1 MYTYLK
7 RFSAGRREDGAVC
20 PVRDM
25 KENRRGSGLIILLML
40 LLLAGMFSGALAEA
54 VDPIRVSSQS
64 DPQSVIAEQDVA
76 ITIKIYNNSLSD
88 MQDSITLFDPDG
100 VSVQKYNG
108 LGAEQSVTYTGNWHV
123 TGEQI
128 ANRKIIYYIRYSVE
142 GKEFTK
148 TIPVLIQTEAPAPQL
163 IASYVISPVTARQG
177 QQMNI
182 AYTLA
187 NTGNIELRDITIN
200 NPGISD
206 KTLTASSLSVNE
218 RIVLEDVFQM
228 GAAEMDCAPLITY
241 RAANSD
247 ARLTVPDMTRRTLTP
262 AQDGLELTLS
272 AENTEN
278 LYPGENIEL
287 TAKLKNTGN
296 SAFLGLGV
304 TLMDGTEVASGIEL
318 APGASY
324 DATVQYAPRQ
334 SGNIVATVSGIDA
347 EGDRISIQSEPL
359 GVIMQDATMALILGV
374 RAAADHTTIFSEP
387 AVVRFL
393 IRVTNM
399 GDTDATTLTITEA
412 GTTVATIPSL
422 PSGETRDVVVD
433 LETSIAGQIQFV
445 VSGKDAAGNDKSYPS
460 NIIQLEYVAPTPVPT
475 QTPPPTPVPPTPSPV
490 PSPTPVPGPLE
501 QMSDMFSMPVLIGI
515 GVALTA
521 AILGILISSA
531 ISSEKKKKRIKDA
544 IDTIELSPD
553 TRDPLK
559 KAKAGKR
566 KDSRNARKPEREN
579 SDIISAKELTEED
592 LSQADKPDE
601 ENEKENGTEK
611 AESESGRRRGARN
624 EERKA
629 DPTLRVEPVDR
640 RPEFPETRRVDKS
653 KTKVFNRE
661 TVPDQA
667 EMPEIT
673 RKVPVAVVREEL
685 KENEPSSGPEE
696 TGRKPKE
703 KKRGLFGKRKYTET
717 EDEDLFE

>member
-1 MYTYLK
+1 
-7 RFSAGRREDGAVC
+7 
-20 PVRDM
+20 
-25 KENRRGSGLIILLML
+25 
-40 LLLAGMFSGALAEA
+40 MFSGALAEA

-347 EGDRISIQSEPL
+347 EGDRISIQSDPL

-460 NIIQLEYVAPTPVPT
+460 NIIQLEYVAPTPVP
-475 QTPPPTPVPPTPSPV
+475 
-490 PSPTPVPGPLE
+490 
-501 QMSDMFSMPVLIGI
+501 
-515 GVALTA
+515 
-521 AILGILISSA
+521 
-531 ISSEKKKKRIKDA
+531 
-544 IDTIELSPD
+544 
-553 TRDPLK
+553 
-559 KAKAGKR
+559 
-566 KDSRNARKPEREN
+566 
-579 SDIISAKELTEED
+579 
-592 LSQADKPDE
+592 
-601 ENEKENGTEK
+601 
-611 AESESGRRRGARN
+611 
-624 EERKA
+624 
-629 DPTLRVEPVDR
+629 
-640 RPEFPETRRVDKS
+640 
-653 KTKVFNRE
+653 
-661 TVPDQA
+661 
-667 EMPEIT
+667 
-673 RKVPVAVVREEL
+673 
-685 KENEPSSGPEE
+685 
-696 TGRKPKE
+696 
-703 KKRGLFGKRKYTET
+703 
-717 EDEDLFE
+717 

>member
-1 MYTYLK
+1 MI
-7 RFSAGRREDGAVC
+7 
-20 PVRDM
+20 
-25 KENRRGSGLIILLML
+25 LITF
-40 LLLAGMFSGALAEA
+40 LLLAGMLSSALAEA

-76 ITIKIYNNSLSD
+76 ITIKIYNSVNVD
-88 MQDSITLFDPDG
+88 MQDAITLFDPDG

-108 LGAEQSVTYTGNWHV
+108 LGGEQAVTYTGNWHV
-123 TGEQI
+123 TSEQI
-128 ANRKIIYYIRYSVE
+128 ANQKIIYYIRYTVD
-142 GKEFTK
+142 GKEITK
-148 TIPVLIQTEAPAPQL
+148 TIPVLIQTETPAPQL
-163 IASYVISPVTARQG
+163 IASYVISPVSARQG

-247 ARLTVPDMTRRTLTP
+247 RRLTVPDMTRRTLTP
-262 AQDGLELTLS
+262 AQDGLELTIS

-278 LYPGENIEL
+278 LYPGESIDL

-296 SAFLGLGV
+296 SAFLGLAV

-324 DATVQYAPRQ
+324 EASIPYAPRQ

-347 EGDRISIQSEPL
+347 EGDRITIQSDPL
-359 GVIMQDATMALILGV
+359 GVVMQDASMALVLNV
-374 RAAADHTTIFSEP
+374 MAAAETNRIYSEP

-393 IRVTNM
+393 VRVVNM

-412 GTTVATIPSL
+412 GTPVATIPSL
-422 PSGETRDVVVD
+422 PSGETRDVVFD

-445 VSGKDAAGNDKSYPS
+445 VTGKDAAGNDKSYDS
-460 NIIQLEYVAPTPVPT
+460 NIIQLTYVEPTPVPT

-490 PSPTPVPGPLE
+490 PSPTPVPSVLE
-501 QMSDMFSMPVLIGI
+501 QAADMFSLPVLIGI
-515 GVALTA
+515 GVGLVVLIL
-521 AILGILISSA
+521 AITIPSA
-531 ISSEKKKKRIKDA
+531 IRSGRKKKRLADA
-544 IDTIELSPD
+544 IDTIRLSPD

-559 KAKAGKR
+559 KAKAGKQKAGGKGD
-566 KDSRNARKPEREN
+566 KDMGLGNR
-579 SDIISAKELTEED
+579 DIVPSKELTEED
-592 LSQADKPDE
+592 LSREATSPAEGDGT
-601 ENEKENGTEK
+601 ENEP
-611 AESESGRRRGARN
+611 GRRRSARN
-624 EERKA
+624 EEKKA
-629 DPTLRVEPVDR
+629 DPTLRVEPVEK
-640 RPEFPETRRVDKS
+640 RPEFPETRKVDKS
-653 KTKVFNRE
+653 KTKVFSRE
-661 TVPDQA
+661 GARDVMTEA
-667 EMPEIT
+667 T
-673 RKVPVAVVREEL
+673 RKVPVVVPEDEAGQKGR
-685 KENEPSSGPEE
+685 PSPDRNQPNKGQSDDG
-696 TGRKPKE
+696 KPKE
-703 KKRGLFGKRKYTET
+703 KKRGLFGKRKKDSDI

>member
-1 MYTYLK
+1 M
-7 RFSAGRREDGAVC
+7 
-20 PVRDM
+20 
-25 KENRRGSGLIILLML
+25 IILLML
-40 LLLAGMFSGALAEA
+40 LLLAGTISGALAEA

-88 MQDSITLFDPDG
+88 MQDAITLFDPDG

-108 LGAEQSVTYTGNWHV
+108 LGAEQSVTYTGTWHV

-347 EGDRISIQSEPL
+347 EGDKISIQSDPL
-359 GVIMQDATMALILGV
+359 GVIMQDATMALILDV
-374 RAAADHTTIFSEP
+374 KAAAEHTTISSEP

-399 GDTDATTLTITEA
+399 GDTDATTLTVTEA

-433 LETSIAGQIQFV
+433 LETSIAGQIQFE

-475 QTPPPTPVPPTPSPV
+475 ETPPPTPVPPTPSPV
-490 PSPTPVPGPLE
+490 PSPTPVPSPLE

-515 GVALTA
+515 GAVLAA
-521 AILGILISSA
+521 AILGILIPSA
-531 ISSEKKKKRIKDA
+531 ISSAKKKKRIKDA

-559 KAKAGKR
+559 KAKVGKH

-601 ENEKENGTEK
+601 EKEK
-611 AESESGRRRGARN
+611 AESESGRRRGARS

-653 KTKVFNRE
+653 KTKVFSRE
-661 TVPDQA
+661 PAPDQA
-667 EMPEIT
+667 EMPEVT
-673 RKVPVAVVREEL
+673 RKVPVAVVPEDM
-685 KENEPSSGPEE
+685 KEKGFSSEPAE

-703 KKRGLFGKRKYTET
+703 KKRGLFGKRKNEET